1 MISRIRGT
9 LASIRPDR
17 VELTTA
23 AGVTYEL
30 QIPSTVFGALGE
42 PGDEVELHTALVA
55 RPESLELFG
64 FGSGSDRELFL
75 RLQGASGVGPN
86 LALAILGTLPASRV
100 VAAIRSR
107 DHAALQLVSGI
118 GRKKAERISLDL
130 ADRLDD
136 LSFDVGIDGD
146 TTSGTAGGVEP
157 IVALRALG
165 YSALESQDAL
175 AAARRELAGKPSGTE
190 ELVRVA
196 LRHL

>member
-9 LASIRPDR
+9 LASVRPDR

-30 QIPSTVFGALGE
+30 QISSTVFGSLGE

-55 RPESLELFG
+55 RQDSLELFG
-64 FGSGSDRELFL
+64 FASGSDREVFL
-75 RLQGASGVGPN
+75 RLQGASGVGPH
-86 LALAILGTLPASRV
+86 LALAILGTLSASRV

-136 LSFDVGIDGD
+136 LSFDVGTDGD
-146 TTSGTAGGVEP
+146 MAGATAGATGALG
-157 IVALRALG
+157 ALRALG
-165 YSALESQDAL
+165 YSAPESQDAL
-175 AAARRELAGKPSGTE
+175 AAARRDLAGEPSGTA